1 MHSSIDNDYVTCFCC
16 LFFTTVLYEISRP
29 DNISI
34 TLMLPV
40 NTSVQEVLSAV
51 VKPGADYVLVK
62 MNSMGGGIHDA
73 AEKLI
78 LITFS
83 SHSIT

>member
-1 MHSSIDNDYVTCFCC
+1 MPSSIDYVTCF
-16 LFFTTVLYEISRP
+16 FFTLVLYEISRP
-29 DNISI
+29 DNIPI

-62 MNSMGGGIHDA
+62 MNSMGGGVHDA
-73 AEKLI
+73 A
-78 LITFS
+78 
-83 SHSIT
+83 